1 MSSPDHKLPRLK
13 ANTEHTTPAATPH
26 RTSRVHFRTWNLPET
41 RHTLSSIALASKRA
55 VPENPQTW
63 LVDRGACDSA
73 VIVDSFTLEQ
83 RVAREA
89 VERRDVERLRA
100 KGWW

>member
-1 MSSPDHKLPRLK
+1 MNSPHQKLPRLK
-13 ANTEHTTPAATPH
+13 ANTEHTTAAASPQ
-26 RTSRVHFRTWNLPET
+26 RTSREHLRSWNLPET
-41 RHTLSSIALASKRA
+41 RHTLSSIALASKKA

-73 VIVDSFTLEQ
+73 VILDSFTLEQ

-100 KGWW
+100 KGWR